1 MGFGLSGAYLAKKKV
16 RFDSKW
22 SFLASIVADYDLVFY
37 SQEVVVNLTAFDIF
51 IIYFEEGVEELD

>member
-1 MGFGLSGAYLAKKKV
+1 
-16 RFDSKW
+16 
-22 SFLASIVADYDLVFY
+22 LASIVADYDLVFY